1 MKLDTRQR
9 LFFFLAANFVVALVV
24 GDILGGKLTQITVG
38 GHDFVIS
45 VGMIPFPVTF
55 VLTDILNEFYG
66 KRAARFVT
74 MVGFAMA
81 LFAYATIFVAMVIPW
96 APFTRDAGWDGMT
109 APSFDNV
116 FNGSKRILVGSMCA
130 YLVAQFLDIG
140 TFNFLKRATKGRY
153 LWLRATGSTVMS
165 QLVDTIVITFI
176 AWTGLLPMGTIVGMI
191 VTSYLVKLVIAIG
204 LTPVIYAAHTTV
216 ERLLHIPPVVLD
228 DDGEPIET

>member
-1 MKLDTRQR
+1 MKLDTRQK

-38 GHDFVIS
+38 GQAFVIS

-74 MVGFAMA
+74 MVGFTMA
-81 LFAYATIFVAMVIPW
+81 LFAYATIFVAMSIPW
-96 APFTRDAGWDGMT
+96 APFTRDAGWDGMN
-109 APSFDNV
+109 AASFDNV
-116 FNGSKRILVGSMCA
+116 FNGSKRILIGSMVA

-165 QLVDTIVITFI
+165 QLVDTLVITFI
-176 AWTGLLPMGTIVGMI
+176 AWTGLLPMGTIIGMI
-191 VTSYLVKLVIAIG
+191 ITSYMVKLVIAVC
-204 LTPVIYAAHTTV
+204 LTPAIYASHATV
-216 ERLLHIPPVVLD
+216 ERVLGISPVVLD
-228 DDGEPIET
+228 DEGEPIET

>member
-216 ERLLHIPPVVLD
+216 ERLLHIPPVVID